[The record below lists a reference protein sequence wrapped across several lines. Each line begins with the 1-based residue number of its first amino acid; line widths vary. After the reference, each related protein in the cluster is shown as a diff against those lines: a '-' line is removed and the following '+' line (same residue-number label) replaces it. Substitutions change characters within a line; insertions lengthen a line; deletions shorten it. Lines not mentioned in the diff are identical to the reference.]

1 MPPRTNNLKPTPAQ
15 FRNQLP
21 VKPANY
27 WLYGSFSLILALCAV
42 LAWAL
47 FNITT
52 LKDWYVLATYHPPTV
67 ITQLAVEDGMTNYA
81 RRLFY
86 VNKPQIENK
95 SVFATNCTSS
105 DVSAHVIGCYHSGD
119 NGIFLLNVSDPRLKG
134 IIEVTAAYEMLH
146 AGYARLNSTER
157 NQLDQEMWQ
166 YYTQANISTAIKQQM
181 ASYAISEPGARYDE
195 LYSVLGTEVNILP
208 QVLENHFKLYFNNRA
223 SIVAR
228 YNGYE
233 ASFTS
238 IETAINTYSAELTGL
253 RGQIDAQKSQLNS
266 LLNSINA
273 EQTVLN
279 NEKSNAQFAIYN
291 SGVAGY
297 NNLVN
302 QYNQLANTVHS
313 EITQYNQI
321 VSASNALAIEDQ
333 QLVEAIT
340 SSPSQQI
347 TK

>member
-1 MPPRTNNLKPTPAQ
+1 
-15 FRNQLP
+15 
-21 VKPANY
+21 
-27 WLYGSFSLILALCAV
+27 
-42 LAWAL
+42 
-47 FNITT
+47 
-52 LKDWYVLATYHPPTV
+52 
-67 ITQLAVEDGMTNYA
+67 
-81 RRLFY
+81 
-86 VNKPQIENK
+86 
-95 SVFATNCTSS
+95 
-105 DVSAHVIGCYHSGD
+105 
-119 NGIFLLNVSDPRLKG
+119 
-134 IIEVTAAYEMLH
+134 MLH